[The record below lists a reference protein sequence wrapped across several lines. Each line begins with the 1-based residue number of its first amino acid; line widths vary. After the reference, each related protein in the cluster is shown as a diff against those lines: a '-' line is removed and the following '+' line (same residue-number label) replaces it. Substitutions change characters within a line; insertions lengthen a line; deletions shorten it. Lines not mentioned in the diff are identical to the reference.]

1 MSISG
6 GEPEN
11 RRTQRRRT
19 TVDTRDLILAT
30 LAAGGENTTYSPV
43 QVQKLFFLI
52 DQEAAAL
59 VGGRHFDFKP
69 YNYGPFDRAVYDQLY
84 ALAREGLI
92 EIHSSGRYPNY
103 ALTSNG
109 YQRGAGE
116 LGKLP
121 HAGTSFLTRVTRWIK
136 PLNFQQIVATIYQRY
151 PEMRA
156 RSVFSG

>member
-1 MSISG
+1 M
-6 GEPEN
+6 
-11 RRTQRRRT
+11 
-19 TVDTRDLILAT
+19 DTRDLILAG

-52 DQEAAAL
+52 DREAAPL
-59 VGGRHFDFKP
+59 VGGQHFDFKP
-69 YNYGPFDRAVYDQLY
+69 YNYGPFDRTVYDQLDG
-84 ALAREGLI
+84 LAQEGLI

-103 ALTSNG
+103 TLTSGG

-121 HAGTSFLTRVTRWIK
+121 QGGRSFLTRAARWII